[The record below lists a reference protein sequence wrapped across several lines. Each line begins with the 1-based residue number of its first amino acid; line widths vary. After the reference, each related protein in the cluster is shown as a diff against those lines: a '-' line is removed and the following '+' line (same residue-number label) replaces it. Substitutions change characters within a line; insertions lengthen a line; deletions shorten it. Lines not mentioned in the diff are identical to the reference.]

1 MFKKLHVT
9 MKTSKDSVG
18 SNGGGQPSPTTK
30 GRGKHFDS
38 RNATT
43 LTTQLVK
50 SEAQKQGHSA
60 VNTLSKLTLQ
70 RRELVGLG
78 NGLYGLVNLVY
89 LDLSR
94 NMLSSLRGLKHCPAL
109 STLILYYNRLEDLR
123 EVRQLEA
130 LKLLRD
136 LDLRLNPFTREEHYR
151 TYIVHHLPF
160 LSRLDERDVAPGERR
175 IAADVL
181 REVDASLLGELGGD
195 GEDADG
201 SSYFEDDIGINGSLA
216 SPSKLDVDTFMMQ
229 EGIEVSSE
237 LNRSTLGGLV
247 SGGQSS
253 VDELLDSVD
262 DMNRIENKKHEKS
275 MVLKERSMMDHDIDG
290 FLEEVT
296 TCISEVA
303 LPHRLSM
310 NPQTIVHVPS
320 VVARVAQPAL
330 RSILRR
336 VILRQARQSKEYTK
350 RLQRF
355 QEEFDDYREKLKDG
369 VSKVKKCKSQ
379 LHATE
384 KDNERLVEELRTARK
399 RLVDQENRFLAEKAE
414 LASAE
419 IVNSCL
425 ESVNMLRESHRALM
439 KNNTDLRNELESVK
453 FRFKTESNRW
463 KSNFEELRKVY
474 ESRLKYE
481 STTATTIGAPFSST
495 KS

>member
-1 MFKKLHVT
+1 MND
-9 MKTSKDSVG
+9 SKDSVG
-18 SNGGGQPSPTTK
+18 NNRGGQPSPSTK
-30 GRGKHFDS
+30 ERGKHFDGH
-38 RNATT
+38 NATT
-43 LTTQLVK
+43 LTTQIVK
-50 SEAQKQGHSA
+50 VEAQKQGHSA

-94 NMLSSLRGLKHCPAL
+94 NMLKSVRGLKHCPAL

-123 EVRQLEA
+123 EVRQLEV

-181 REVDASLLGELGGD
+181 REVDASLLGELDCDDED
-195 GEDADG
+195 GDG
-201 SSYFEDDIGINGSLA
+201 SSYFDDGTNGTLA

-237 LNRSTLGGLV
+237 LNRSTVGGLI
-247 SGGQSS
+247 GDQSS
-253 VDELLDSVD
+253 VSDLLDSAD
-262 DMNRIENKKHEKS
+262 DMNRIENKKHDKS
-275 MVLKERSMMDHDIDG
+275 MVLKERSMLDHDIDAL
-290 FLEEVT
+290 LEEVT
-296 TCISEVA
+296 NCISEVA

-336 VILRQARQSKEYTK
+336 VILRQARQSKEYTN
-350 RLQRF
+350 RLKRF
-355 QEEFDDYREKLKDG
+355 QEEFDDYRKKLKDG
-369 VSKVKKCKSQ
+369 VSKVNKCKSQ

-384 KDNERLVEELRTARK
+384 KDNGRLVEELRIARK

-453 FRFKTESNRW
+453 LRFKTESNRW

-481 STTATTIGAPFSST
+481 STTATTIGAPFSAT